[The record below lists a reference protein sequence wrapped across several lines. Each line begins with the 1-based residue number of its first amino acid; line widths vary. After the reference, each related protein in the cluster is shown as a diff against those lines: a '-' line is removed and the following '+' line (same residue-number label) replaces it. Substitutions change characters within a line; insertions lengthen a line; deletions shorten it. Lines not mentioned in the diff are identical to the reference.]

1 MTIEFRGIEFTSSI
15 DAVEHAEIE
24 GGVAILV
31 EGKRLVVARAE
42 AERLAAAGVEFAYV
56 LNHRMPDD
64 TYRIV
69 HVPVN
74 D

>member
-1 MTIEFRGIEFTSSI
+1 MTIEIRGIEFAQSI

-31 EGKRLVVARAE
+31 EGKRLVVSRAE
-42 AERLAAAGVEFAYV
+42 AERLGAAGVEFAYV
-56 LNHRMPDD
+56 HNHLMPDG

>member
-1 MTIEFRGIEFTSSI
+1 MTIEIRGIEFKSSI
-15 DAVEHAEIE
+15 DAAEHATIE

-31 EGKRLVVARAE
+31 EGRRLVVSRAE
-42 AERLAAAGVEFAYV
+42 ADRLGAAGVEFAYIH
-56 LNHRMPDD
+56 NHRMPDG

-69 HVPVN
+69 HVPIN